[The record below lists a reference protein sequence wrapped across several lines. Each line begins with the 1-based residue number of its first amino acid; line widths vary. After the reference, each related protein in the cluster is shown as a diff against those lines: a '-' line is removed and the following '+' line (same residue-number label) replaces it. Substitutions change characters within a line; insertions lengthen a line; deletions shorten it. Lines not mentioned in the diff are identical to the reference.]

1 MMGAAKK
8 LLDKKAL
15 RDFIPINALSPAHIE
30 EISKKAVIEQVRS
43 GRYVFKAGDRDNQ
56 SVYLLEGK
64 VELVGDGRKVV
75 GTVTAGTD
83 SARHPLAHKQ
93 PRQISVRASGAVTVA
108 RVDSS
113 LLDVLLTWDQSSGYD
128 VVEIDSAEEGEDW
141 MTRMLQSEAFL
152 RLPPS
157 NIQQLLMR
165 MDAVSARA
173 GDVIVRQGDEGDYF
187 YIVKSGRLAV
197 SRRPSSHGRDVVLAE
212 LSGGACFG
220 EEALVSDSKRN
231 ATVTMI
237 TDGSL
242 MRLAKNDF
250 DELLRTPLVHEIDY
264 PQAQRMIAEG
274 AELLDVRLPGEFVN
288 QSIRGSRNLPL
299 SALRDR
305 LSELDSSRKY
315 ILCCDT
321 GRRSASAAFVLGQRG
336 FEVYVLANGLADVPS
351 QDLENP
357 DAPVQ
362 DGSPPEAEVIPFGA
376 EPAAGGQDDS
386 GGPAQAELEQARQRI
401 AELERQLHEQGAEQQ
416 RLQARMEEVEQEASR
431 RDQARQQEIERLQA
445 AAEAARGQ
453 QDGLLEQLRSE
464 KRQLQEALHTEQQR
478 ALQAS
483 RELERE
489 LSSVRDDYQQLGQR
503 ASALAGERDAVR
515 AERDELQQKLDAL
528 QADRELASGE
538 QAARIEELRARL
550 QEREAALQEQQQ
562 GRTELEARLQ
572 AHRQQQVEL
581 EARLEA
587 QADELV
593 RLEAAHT
600 GLQSQN
606 EALAVERDALRGKL
620 EDAAAANRA
629 LADDKQ
635 ALQAQL
641 ESVQGELGALE
652 ADQGKALADLEQRL
666 QDGIAERD
674 AAREELQ
681 AARQRLAEA
690 AEREQAHAGRLRE
703 LEERLDAERRELE
716 SDLDTARRA
725 LARAQ
730 GEQQNVLREQGRLTD
745 ALRKAEQRMEQQQLE
760 HDSEL
765 HRLRKELEKAGGEAD
780 AALVAEV
787 AALESQ
793 LGEVRQ
799 QAAALESELNG
810 LRAEKEDARGA
821 ADTRVTELEQE
832 LASLQRQLQQARD
845 SARQAEQ
852 QLLEANQAANEEM
865 TVRLEAEEEAR
876 RQLQGEVEA
885 LRAGQ
890 DERGRRVLELEQQLE
905 ALQQELAQARSA
917 AGDAQQLAVLEQ
929 QLQAGEQAREEL
941 EARLQQLEEARDAA
955 LGEAD
960 AARQEADRLRA
971 EAEVAR
977 GLVDMQGAA
986 AEPDPVLRDE
996 LEQARKDVELAVRLR
1011 SQAEDKAARLQAEL
1025 ERLQQAAAAGA
1036 GDAGAGFSDSR
1047 LRVPSLDE
1055 NDPDATALMD
1065 AVVADP
1071 AGDENWQE
1079 DDESQHQAAPARLI
1093 DEEGDAAAGRGGKRV
1108 LPILVLVAAALA
1120 VGGWWYLQQPGRVP
1134 PARPGTLVPERDVGP
1149 PPAWGRRAPAA
1160 DGEAG
1165 AGQASRPAAPE
1176 PAAAAGAPDHAAAA
1190 AAPGPV
1196 AEEVAP
1202 EDTGPEEMAQENT
1215 APEDTAPGPQ
1225 AEAAGLP
1232 RPLGSFSDPLADGG
1246 RGPRMVEL
1254 AADRYDMGSGPTSPR
1269 FEERPRHG
1277 VSLRRFAIG
1286 EREVTFADYDR
1297 FARATGRALPD
1308 DSGWGRGRRPVINV
1322 SWEDA
1327 VAYTRW
1333 LSGQT
1338 GRHYRLPSEAE
1349 WEYAARAGTR
1359 SRFWWGDEAADIPAN
1374 CFDCGS
1380 EWDASRTAP
1389 VASFAAN
1396 GLGLYDTA
1404 GNVMEWVQ
1412 DCYVGSYQSAPDD
1425 GSAVL
1430 AGPCATRVVRGG
1442 GYSSPSEQLR
1452 SASRAERDPASRLD
1466 NLGFRVARDL

>member
-128 VVEIDSAEEGEDW
+128 VVEIDSADEGEDW

-165 MDAVSARA
+165 MDAVSAKA

-212 LSGGACFG
+212 LAGGACFG

-250 DELLRTPLVHEIDY
+250 NELLRTPLVHEIDY
-264 PQAQRMIAEG
+264 PRAQRMIAEG

-305 LSELDSSRKY
+305 VSELDGSRKY

-351 QDLENP
+351 QDMENA

-362 DGSPPEAEVIPFGA
+362 EEPPSEAEVIPFGA
-376 EPAAGGQDDS
+376 EPPAGDQDDS
-386 GGPAQAELEQARQRI
+386 GGAGQAELEQARQRI
-401 AELERQLHEQGAEQQ
+401 AELERQLHEQGTEQQ
-416 RLQARMEEVEQEASR
+416 QLQARLEQVEQEAR
-431 RDQARQQEIERLQA
+431 RREQARQQEIEQLQA
-445 AAEAARGQ
+445 AGQAAQGQ

-464 KRQLQEALHTEQQR
+464 KQHLQEELHAEQQR

-515 AERDELQQKLDAL
+515 AERDELQQKLGAL

-538 QAARIEELRARL
+538 QAARIEELRTRL

-562 GRTELEARLQ
+562 GRAALEARLQ
-572 AHRQQQVEL
+572 EQQRQQAEL
-581 EARLEA
+581 EAQLQAQAGELARLEA
-587 QADELV
+587 TQ
-593 RLEAAHT
+593 T

-606 EALAVERDALRGKL
+606 EALAAERDSLRGEL
-620 EDAAAANRA
+620 EEAAAAGRS
-629 LADDKQ
+629 LADEKQ

-641 ESVQGELGALE
+641 ESVQGELGALQAE
-652 ADQGKALADLEQRL
+652 QGRALADLEQRL
-666 QDGIAERD
+666 QASIDERD
-674 AAREELQ
+674 AASEALQ
-681 AARQRLAEA
+681 AMQQRLAEA
-690 AEREQAHAGRLRE
+690 EQREQAHAGRLRE
-703 LEERLDAERRELE
+703 LEERLGAERRELE

-745 ALRKAEQRMEQQQLE
+745 ALRKAEQRLERQQLE
-760 HDSEL
+760 HDNEL

-793 LGEVRQ
+793 LGEARQ

-810 LRAEKEDARGA
+810 LRAEKDDVQGA
-821 ADTRVTELEQE
+821 AETRVAELEQE
-832 LASLQRQLQQARD
+832 LGSLQRQLQQAQD

-876 RQLQGEVEA
+876 RQLQAEVEA
-885 LRAGQ
+885 LNASQ
-890 DERGRRVLELEQQLE
+890 DERGRRVAELEQQLE
-905 ALQQELAQARSA
+905 TLQQELAEARSA

-929 QLQAGEQAREEL
+929 QLRAREQAGEEL
-941 EARLQQLEEARDAA
+941 EARLRQLEEARDAA

-986 AEPDPVLRDE
+986 AEPDPALRDE

-1011 SQAEDKAARLQAEL
+1011 SQAEDKAAHLQAEL
-1025 ERLQQAAAAGA
+1025 ERLRDRAGA
-1036 GDAGAGFSDSR
+1036 DEAAPTGGAGFSDSR
-1047 LRVPSLDE
+1047 LRVPSLDD
-1055 NDPDATALMD
+1055 NDPDAAALMD
-1065 AVVADP
+1065 RVVADP
-1071 AGDENWQE
+1071 AADPHWDE
-1079 DDESQHQAAPARLI
+1079 DDEPERQAAPTRLV
-1093 DEEGDAAAGRGGKRV
+1093 DEEDAAGGGRGGR
-1108 LPILVLVAAALA
+1108 LVLVLMVLAAALGGA
-1120 VGGWWYLQQPGRVP
+1120 GWWYLQQPEGALPSRID
-1134 PARPGTLVPERDVGP
+1134 GLVPDKGTAAP
-1149 PPAWGRRAPAA
+1149 PGWARQMPAEAAAPAPVETPPSAAPVEAPAA
-1160 DGEAG
+1160 GTGRPPVA
-1165 AGQASRPAAPE
+1165 APVAASPAAP
-1176 PAAAAGAPDHAAAA
+1176 
-1190 AAPGPV
+1190 
-1196 AEEVAP
+1196 AEEP
-1202 EDTGPEEMAQENT
+1202 ESEPR
-1215 APEDTAPGPQ
+1215 PP
-1225 AEAAGLP
+1225 AEADADASPRAQRLP
-1232 RPLGSFSDPLADGG
+1232 QPLGRFSDPLADGG

-1254 AADRYDMGSGPTSPR
+1254 AADRFDMGSGPTSPR

-1286 EREVTFADYDR
+1286 EHEVTFADYDR

-1308 DSGWGRGRRPVINV
+1308 DRGWGRGRRPVINV

-1333 LSGQT
+1333 LSEQT

-1359 SRFWWGDEAADIPAN
+1359 SRFWWGDEAVDIPAN

-1380 EWDASRTAP
+1380 EWDAARTAP
-1389 VASFAAN
+1389 VASFTAN

-1412 DCYVGSYQSAPDD
+1412 DCYVDNYQSAPDD

-1430 AGPCATRVVRGG
+1430 TGPCTTRVVRGG
-1442 GYSSPSEQLR
+1442 GYSSPSDQLR
-1452 SASRAERDPASRLD
+1452 SASRADRDPASRLD